1 MMKITINAVIFSYSA
16 NQSTNRPAGTPAAM
30 ATRLAFAEERDQ
42 HLYRRDKRGEGR
54 VKGEG

>member
-1 MMKITINAVIFSYSA
+1 MKITINAVIFSSSA
-16 NQSTNRPAGTPAAM
+16 NQSTNRPAGTPATM

-42 HLYRRDKRGEGR
+42 NLYRRDKRGEGR